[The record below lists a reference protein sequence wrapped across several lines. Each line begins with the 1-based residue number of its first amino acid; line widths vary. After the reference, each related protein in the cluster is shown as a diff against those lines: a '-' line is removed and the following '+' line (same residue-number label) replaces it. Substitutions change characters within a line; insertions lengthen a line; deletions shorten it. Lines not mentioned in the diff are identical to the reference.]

1 MIFNSITIKNFQ
13 TYYKEVEF
21 EFDTPDKN
29 KNVILIGG
37 LNGAGKTSF
46 FSSLVLGLFG
56 KNSEGIIYDRQVGE
70 NLEDSYQSYL
80 RSAFSNEAKNNKEI
94 EMEVSVL
101 LTHENN
107 EIKIVRKWWIDETID
122 EILEVYYLV
131 DGLIKPVELPD
142 EDVDQNEYYESFIQS
157 IIPSQVGR
165 FFFFDGE
172 EIKSIAKQDP
182 EQAVVNGI
190 NALLG
195 FNILQQLIVDL
206 ETLKRNLRKELPG
219 AAKSGLL
226 NNYEELEKIEEAIN
240 KTNSEKTILEDDIE
254 NLKISLEEL
263 EHDISRAFKGRD
275 VDSRNEVLDKIYN
288 LDRELHQ
295 VENELQNLVGDVLTL
310 ALTPK
315 ILDETQQIIAKEI
328 KNLKQKDETVLVE
341 SLKEKFNKKLFSN
354 LSDSDI
360 GKKEF
365 LEEMTNVIYSTW
377 NEIVPESM
385 NLNAF
390 LSNYFSTDE
399 IQIIF
404 SHIEDIKATTNKD
417 VTRLIGKQ
425 EALNM
430 EKTELLSMQQ
440 LFDSGR
446 YAQDILDKKSNILNS
461 LSTSQHQLE
470 RIEAELM
477 VLNQEQ
483 TNIKNIIDRLESSLE
498 ISKEIQFEL
507 EEVEKYQEV
516 IEDFMKESRSKRASK
531 LSKKTSEVIKSL
543 AHKEDLIHEVNIQKD
558 TYAISLLDSSNTP
571 VKKMSAGES
580 EIFALS
586 LLQALGEVSSRSL
599 PVVID
604 TPLGRLDYEH
614 RKSIVSNY
622 FHNVSEQV
630 FVLSTDTEVDK
641 SLYKEL
647 EPYIIQTFLIKSN
660 KNKTSSVF
668 QDQYF
673 DFEKV
678 KK

>member
-507 EEVEKYQEV
+507 
-516 IEDFMKESRSKRASK
+516 
-531 LSKKTSEVIKSL
+531 
-543 AHKEDLIHEVNIQKD
+543 
-558 TYAISLLDSSNTP
+558 
-571 VKKMSAGES
+571 
-580 EIFALS
+580 
-586 LLQALGEVSSRSL
+586 
-599 PVVID
+599 
-604 TPLGRLDYEH
+604 
-614 RKSIVSNY
+614 
-622 FHNVSEQV
+622 
-630 FVLSTDTEVDK
+630 
-641 SLYKEL
+641 
-647 EPYIIQTFLIKSN
+647 
-660 KNKTSSVF
+660 
-668 QDQYF
+668 
-673 DFEKV
+673 
-678 KK
+678 

>member
-142 EDVDQNEYYESFIQS
+142 EDIDQNEYYESFIQS